1 MNHGREIDHEAGS
14 VALDPSRD
22 RAVLAMAIL
31 GSAVAMLTSTVVG
44 VALPTITTDFEATSA
59 QQT

>member
-44 VALPTITTDFEATSA
+44 VARPTITTDFEATSA
-59 QQT
+59 